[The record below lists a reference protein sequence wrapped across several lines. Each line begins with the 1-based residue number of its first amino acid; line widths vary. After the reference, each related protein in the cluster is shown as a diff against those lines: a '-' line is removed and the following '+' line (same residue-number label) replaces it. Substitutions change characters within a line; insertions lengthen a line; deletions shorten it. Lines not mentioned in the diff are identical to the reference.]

1 MPQIL
6 PKIKNIN
13 QPDKLLK
20 IKSFDNKELKVY
32 PETDYKLKFDGCS
45 KSNPGLA
52 GAGAVIYRFD
62 KEIASKIE
70 FVGIDKTNNFAEY
83 RGLIIGL
90 KQSIEMGI
98 KNIAV
103 EGDSLLI
110 INQMNGVYKVKSDN
124 LIELHNE
131 AKELIKQFDKISFK
145 HIYRE
150 NNRRADEL
158 SNIAISKQYLDVH
171 ADCNIYNDTDDELN
185 DDEKII

>member
-1 MPQIL
+1 M
-6 PKIKNIN
+6 
-13 QPDKLLK
+13 
-20 IKSFDNKELKVY
+20 
-32 PETDYKLKFDGCS
+32 KFDGCS